1 MLCSKL
7 AKHGA
12 RLALAVILGLAL
24 VSFWLIP
31 VQAQTPVDL
40 VLGGPGATSWNISN
54 IKPSDSGTKTV
65 ELHNT
70 GLSNGAIT
78 IWISDI
84 NETDYAG
91 DGAALD
97 DYLLFNPSCSRLNTN
112 ITLPARIRELP
123 PNVSAPNYIKI
134 TPVNAGE
141 TVTLIWQW
149 QFRETGQPQNN
160 AQGDSLSFTINY
172 VLEESPAVGGG
183 GQGGEGGGGGGGGE
197 VFECPAGEISTTG
210 KISGIGLV
218 IQPFIINSFDGRLS
232 LILDQGTAALDI
244 YGSCFS
250 CIGINKM
257 VRVLY
262 PPEDA
267 YVIGVMYDVD
277 PDGATFTPAATL
289 RYSYLQSDL
298 PEGIDEKTLFIAYYD
313 NTSGKWIK
321 LDSIVDTQANIIT
334 AKISRFNDLAIFG
347 YKVAVPPPAAFQ
359 ISSLSVSPTEVKIG
373 EAVNISVLV
382 TNTGGQP
389 GSYQVILKI
398 NGVAEADKQV
408 VLAAGAS
415 EPVSFTISKEAAG
428 TYSVDVNGLTGAFG
442 IKQEPAPVTPAEPM
456 PTPAKPISWWLIG
469 AIIGGVVGMV
479 LILLLVRR
487 RASKRGTI

>member
-7 AKHGA
+7 AKYGI

-31 VQAQTPVDL
+31 VQAQAPVDL
-40 VLGGPGATSWNISN
+40 VLGGSGATSWNIAK
-54 IKPSDSGTKTV
+54 IKPGDSGTKTV
-65 ELHNT
+65 ELHNA
-70 GLSNGAIT
+70 GSSNGAVT
-78 IWISDI
+78 IWISNI

-97 DYLLFNPSCSRLNTN
+97 DYLLFNPSCSRLSTN

-123 PNVSAPNYIKI
+123 QDVSAASYIKI
-134 TPVNAGE
+134 NPLYAGE
-141 TVTLIWQW
+141 SVTLIWQW

-172 VLEESPAVGGG
+172 VLEELPS
-183 GQGGEGGGGGGGGE
+183 EGGGDSGGGGGE
-197 VFECPAGEISTTG
+197 VTECPPGQISTTG
-210 KISGIGLV
+210 KISGTGSV

-232 LILDQGTAALDI
+232 LILDQGTAALDT

-250 CIGINKM
+250 CIGINNM
-257 VRVLY
+257 MRVLQ
-262 PPEDA
+262 PPEGA
-267 YVIGVMYDVD
+267 YLIGIMYDVD

-289 RYSYLQSDL
+289 RYSYLQGDL
-298 PEGIDEKTLFIAYYD
+298 LEGVDEKTLFIAYYD
-313 NTSGKWIK
+313 NTTGKWIK
-321 LDSIVDTQANIIT
+321 LDSTVDTQANTIT
-334 AKISRFNDLAIFG
+334 AKISRFYDLAIFG
-347 YKVAVPPPAAFQ
+347 YGLAVPPPAAFQ
-359 ISSLSVSPTEVKIG
+359 ISSLSVSPAEVKIG

-398 NGVAEADKQV
+398 NGVAEADKKV
-408 VLAAGAS
+408 VLNAGAS

-428 TYSVDVNGLTGAFG
+428 TYSVDVNGLTGTFG
-442 IKQEPAPVTPAEPM
+442 IKQEPAPVTPAGPM
-456 PTPAKPISWWLIG
+456 PAPAQAINWWLIG

-487 RASKRGTI
+487 RAPKPSTI